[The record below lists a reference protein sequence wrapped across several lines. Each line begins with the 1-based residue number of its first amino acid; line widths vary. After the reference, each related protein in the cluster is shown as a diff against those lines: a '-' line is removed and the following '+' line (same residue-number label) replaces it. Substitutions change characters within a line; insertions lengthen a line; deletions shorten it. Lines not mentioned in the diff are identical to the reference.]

1 MKKSCVRPQVS
12 SFDASPGG
20 GPSGQVTSRRGSREA
35 CRGGW
40 ASELGPAGGGGCHRF
55 TSVPGLSRVL
65 PRPPCH
71 PNPLKETLQPRVPAP
86 SPPRLVRPRLRPRSS
101 AQPPRDTV
109 HTRGHLALGPADI
122 TVPRITLRLLTGSAH
137 ADPPPSPQEPL
148 PPTSPWSTLAQL
160 VVWNPGAEA
169 QCQPTRFHLLGSR
182 AWSQP
187 GRP

>member
-1 MKKSCVRPQVS
+1 MCPTTSLKLRRFPRRWPQWPSDQPPGFKGGLQGWLGLGAGPRWRRWVPQVHICARPLRGPPSATMPSQSPQGDPPAPGTS
-12 SFDASPGG
+12 S
-20 GPSGQVTSRRGSREA
+20 
-35 CRGGW
+35 
-40 ASELGPAGGGGCHRF
+40 
-55 TSVPGLSRVL
+55 LST
-65 PRPPCH
+65 PPCASQAQTQVFSTASAGHGPH
-71 PNPLKETLQPRVPAP
+71 PR
-86 SPPRLVRPRLRPRSS
+86 SPRPRSRRHYC
-101 AQPPRDTV
+101 APT
-109 HTRGHLALGPADI
+109 
-122 TVPRITLRLLTGSAH
+122 TLRLLTGSAH